1 MTLFERDDPTPR
13 QLLPHD
19 GFAWYHPVVFD
30 ANDRREHLD
39 GLIDETPWESR
50 NIVLFGREVAQ
61 PRLACW
67 YGDRAYTYSGLTL
80 EPRALTP
87 RLDRL
92 REVAESVAG
101 RTFNTVLVNLYR
113 DGRDSMG
120 WHADD
125 ERELGAEP
133 VIVSLSFGASR
144 RFRFRHRESRE
155 IVEIALESGSA
166 LVMGGLTQHC
176 WMHDL
181 PKTTKVDEPR
191 VNLTFRH
198 IA

>member
-1 MTLFERDDPTPR
+1 MTLFDRGDVR
-13 QLLPHD
+13 QLLPYD
-19 GFAWYHPVVFD
+19 GEVWYHTDVF
-30 ANDRREHLD
+30 ALTEAREHLIA
-39 GLIDETPWESR
+39 LVDETPWESR
-50 NIVLFGREVAQ
+50 NIVLFGREVPQ

-80 EPRALTP
+80 EPRDFTP
-87 RLDRL
+87 RLREL
-92 REVAESVAG
+92 AEVAAG
-101 RTFNTVLVNLYR
+101 FADCSFNTVLANLYR
-113 DGRDSMG
+113 DGHDSMG

-125 ERELGAEP
+125 ERELGSEP
-133 VIVSLSFGASR
+133 VIASLSFGAVR

-155 IVEIALESGSA
+155 VVEVALEPGSV
-166 LVMGGLTQHC
+166 LVMRGLTQHC

-181 PKTTKVDEPR
+181 PKTTKVTEPR

>member
-1 MTLFERDDPTPR
+1 MTLFEDGEPR
-13 QLLPHD
+13 QLLPFD
-19 GFAWYHPVVFD
+19 GEAWLYTDVFSLPD
-30 ANDRREHLD
+30 ARSELA
-39 GLIDETPWESR
+39 GLVDETPWESH
-50 NIVLFGREVAQ
+50 NIVLFGREVPQ

-87 RLDRL
+87 RLERL
-92 REVAESVAG
+92 RAVAERLAG
-101 RTFNTVLVNLYR
+101 RSFNTVLLNLYR

-125 ERELGAEP
+125 ERELGPEP
-133 VIVSLSFGASR
+133 VIASVSFGASR
-144 RFRFRHRESRE
+144 RFRLRHRESRE
-155 IVEIALESGSA
+155 TVEVALESGSV
-166 LVMGGLTQHC
+166 LVMRGLTQHR
-176 WMHDL
+176 WVHDL
-181 PKTTKVDEPR
+181 PKSAKVTEPR

>member
-1 MTLFERDDPTPR
+1 MTLFDRGDVR
-13 QLLPHD
+13 QLLPYE
-19 GFAWYHPVVFD
+19 GEVWYHTDVFTVTE
-30 ANDRREHLD
+30 ARQHLAA
-39 GLIDETPWESR
+39 LIDETPWESR
-50 NIVLFGREVAQ
+50 NIVLFGREVPQ

-80 EPRALTP
+80 EPREFTP
-87 RLDRL
+87 RL
-92 REVAESVAG
+92 RELAEIATTFAG
-101 RTFNTVLVNLYR
+101 RSFNTVLANLYR

-125 ERELGAEP
+125 ERELGSEP
-133 VIVSLSFGASR
+133 VIASLSFGAVR
-144 RFRFRHRESRE
+144 RFRFRHRDSRE
-155 IVEIALESGSA
+155 VVEVALEPGSV
-166 LVMGGLTQHC
+166 LVMRGLTQHC

-181 PKTTKVDEPR
+181 PKTTKVTEPR

>member
-1 MTLFERDDPTPR
+1 MTLFDRGDAR
-13 QLLPHD
+13 QLLPYD
-19 GFAWYHPVVFD
+19 GEVRYHPDVF
-30 ANDRREHLD
+30 AVTEASEHLSA
-39 GLIDETPWESR
+39 LLNETPWESR

-67 YGDRAYTYSGLTL
+67 YGDRPYTYSGLTL
-80 EPRALTP
+80 EPRVFTP
-87 RLDRL
+87 RLGL
-92 REVAESVAG
+92 LCEIASTYAG
-101 RTFNTVLVNLYR
+101 RSFNTVLANLYR

-125 ERELGAEP
+125 ERELGCEP
-133 VIVSLSFGASR
+133 VIASLSFGAVR

-155 IVEIALESGSA
+155 VVEIALEPGSV
-166 LVMGGLTQHC
+166 LVMRGLTQHC
-176 WMHDL
+176 WVHEL
-181 PKTTKVDEPR
+181 PKTTKVTEPR

>member
-1 MTLFERDDPTPR
+1 MTLFDRGDVR
-13 QLLPHD
+13 QLLPYD
-19 GFAWYHPVVFD
+19 GEVWYHTDVFTVTE
-30 ANDRREHLD
+30 ARQHLAA
-39 GLIDETPWESR
+39 LIDETPWEGR
-50 NIVLFGREVAQ
+50 NIVLFGREVPQ

-80 EPRALTP
+80 EPREFTP
-87 RLDRL
+87 RL
-92 REVAESVAG
+92 RELAEIATTFAG
-101 RTFNTVLVNLYR
+101 RSFNTVLANLYR

-125 ERELGAEP
+125 ERELGSEP
-133 VIVSLSFGASR
+133 VIASLSFGAVR
-144 RFRFRHRESRE
+144 RFRFRHRDSRE
-155 IVEIALESGSA
+155 VVEVALEPGSV
-166 LVMGGLTQHC
+166 LVMRGLTQHC

-181 PKTTKVDEPR
+181 PKTTKVTEPR

>member
-1 MTLFERDDPTPR
+1 MTLFGHGDVR
-13 QLLPHD
+13 QVLPYD
-19 GFAWYHPVVFD
+19 GDVRYHTDVFSVTESR
-30 ANDRREHLD
+30 AHLAA
-39 GLIDETPWESR
+39 LIDETPWESR

-80 EPRALTP
+80 EPREFTS
-87 RLDRL
+87 RL
-92 REVAESVAG
+92 RDLCGVAERFADRS
-101 RTFNTVLVNLYR
+101 FNTVLLNLYR

-125 ERELGAEP
+125 ERELGSEP
-133 VIVSLSFGASR
+133 VIASLSFGAVR
-144 RFRFRHRESRE
+144 KFRFRHRESRE
-155 IVEIALESGSA
+155 VVNVDLEPGSV
-166 LVMGGLTQHC
+166 LVMRGLTQHR

-181 PKTTKVDEPR
+181 PKTTRVTEPR

>member
-1 MTLFERDDPTPR
+1 MTLFDRGDVR
-13 QLLPHD
+13 QLLPYD
-19 GFAWYHPVVFD
+19 GEVWYHTDVFTLTE
-30 ANDRREHLD
+30 AREHLTA
-39 GLIDETPWESR
+39 LIDETPWESR
-50 NIVLFGREVAQ
+50 NIVLFGREVPQ

-67 YGDRAYTYSGLTL
+67 YGDRGYTYSGLTL
-80 EPRALTP
+80 EPREFTP
-87 RLDRL
+87 RLRAL
-92 REVAESVAG
+92 AEVAAG
-101 RTFNTVLVNLYR
+101 FADCSFNTVLANLYR

-133 VIVSLSFGASR
+133 VIASLSFGAVR

-155 IVEIALESGSA
+155 AVEVALEPGSV
-166 LVMGGLTQHC
+166 LVMRGLTQHC

-181 PKTTKVDEPR
+181 PKTTKVTEPR

>member
-1 MTLFERDDPTPR
+1 MLFRSSGSNTFDGATAGLGNTAGRGAAVRHQCRVTQQAIDGGTQCRPMGDLLGAVGSEESGGDLGKVEHMRTEHER
-13 QLLPHD
+13 
-19 GFAWYHPVVFD
+19 A
-30 ANDRREHLD
+30 
-39 GLIDETPWESR
+39 
-50 NIVLFGREVAQ
+50 AQ
-61 PRLACW
+61 PRRFERVLAAMR
-67 YGDRAYTYSGLTL
+67 DERAAD
-80 EPRALTP
+80 E
-87 RLDRL
+87 
-92 REVAESVAG
+92 
-101 RTFNTVLVNLYR
+101 
-113 DGRDSMG
+113 
-120 WHADD
+120 HADD

>member
-1 MTLFERDDPTPR
+1 M
-13 QLLPHD
+13 
-19 GFAWYHPVVFD
+19 
-30 ANDRREHLD
+30 
-39 GLIDETPWESR
+39 
-50 NIVLFGREVAQ
+50 LFGREVPQ

-80 EPRALTP
+80 EPREFTP
-87 RLDRL
+87 RLREL
-92 REVAESVAG
+92 AEVAAG
-101 RTFNTVLVNLYR
+101 FADCTFNTVLANLYR

-125 ERELGAEP
+125 ERELGPEP
-133 VIVSLSFGASR
+133 VITSLSFGAVR

-155 IVEIALESGSA
+155 VVEIALEPGSV
-166 LVMGGLTQHC
+166 LVMRGLTQHC

-181 PKTTKVDEPR
+181 PKTTKVTEPR

>member
-1 MTLFERDDPTPR
+1 MTLFDRGDVR
-13 QLLPHD
+13 QLLPYD
-19 GFAWYHPVVFD
+19 GEVWYHTDVFTLTE
-30 ANDRREHLD
+30 AREHLIA
-39 GLIDETPWESR
+39 LMDETPWESR
-50 NIVLFGREVAQ
+50 NIVLFGREVPQ

-80 EPRALTP
+80 EPREFTP
-87 RLDRL
+87 RLREL
-92 REVAESVAG
+92 AEVAAG
-101 RTFNTVLVNLYR
+101 FADCSFNTVLANLYR

-125 ERELGAEP
+125 ERELGSEP
-133 VIVSLSFGASR
+133 VIASLSFGAVR
-144 RFRFRHRESRE
+144 RFRFRHRESRKV
-155 IVEIALESGSA
+155 VEVALEPGSV
-166 LVMGGLTQHC
+166 LVMRGLTQHC

-181 PKTTKVDEPR
+181 PKTTKVTEPR